1 MAHLNAYSEGN
12 HCLSRNHGDRRCM
25 FLFKLSQCALFQ
37 LEFVSAAY
45 YLWQHMHCK
54 IITRSNHCIS
64 HSFTCANI
72 KWMIVYV
79 QTSRKKDVF
88 QSAPYWSSIL
98 GHTVSVCIYRFLF
111 SLLISPSLL
120 NANWLGLLQESHS
133 WPIGPG
139 FFHLDHPTS
148 CAFRLRKGN
157 RGKHAKILLFACF
170 LQENIKSSPDK
181 EYMYI
186 TVQKSSDTLHF
197 FIFC

>member
-1 MAHLNAYSEGN
+1 MHTLRATTALAGIMETDDVCFYLNFPNALYFSWSLLVL
-12 HCLSRNHGDRRCM
+12 HIIYDSTCIAKSSRE
-25 FLFKLSQCALFQ
+25 AIT
-37 LEFVSAAY
+37 VSV
-45 YLWQHMHCK
+45 
-54 IITRSNHCIS
+54 TRLHV
-64 HSFTCANI
+64 CANI
-72 KWMIVYV
+72 KWMIVNV
-79 QTSRKKDVF
+79 QTSRKKYVF

-111 SLLISPSLL
+111 SLLISPPLL

-139 FFHLDHPTS
+139 FFHLDHPTA

-157 RGKHAKILLFACF
+157 RGKHAKILLFACC

>member
-1 MAHLNAYSEGN
+1 MHTLRATTALAGTMETDDVCFYLNFPNALYFSWSLLVL
-12 HCLSRNHGDRRCM
+12 HIIYDSTCIAKSSRE
-25 FLFKLSQCALFQ
+25 AIT
-37 LEFVSAAY
+37 VSV
-45 YLWQHMHCK
+45 
-54 IITRSNHCIS
+54 TRLHV
-64 HSFTCANI
+64 CANI

-88 QSAPYWSSIL
+88 QSAPYCSSIL

>member
-1 MAHLNAYSEGN
+1 MHTLRATTALAGIMETDDVCFYLNFPNALYFSWSLLVL
-12 HCLSRNHGDRRCM
+12 HIIYDSTCIAKSSRE
-25 FLFKLSQCALFQ
+25 AIT
-37 LEFVSAAY
+37 VSVIR
-45 YLWQHMHCK
+45 LHV
-54 IITRSNHCIS
+54 
-64 HSFTCANI
+64 CANI

-157 RGKHAKILLFACF
+157 RGKHAKILLFSCF
-170 LQENIKSSPDK
+170 LQENIKSSPVK